1 MTGPLLNASW
11 SSEPAEARGRG
22 DDGTSKEARARK
34 TGGRT
39 ESDRVDEMI
48 GALVEAVHAPG
59 EVPSEAALDP
69 SPSRIDDR
77 VETPLRVEPTAEPT
91 RRELALY
98 LVAVVAFGLIAIAV
112 GIAVGILSGRLL
124 FH

>member
-1 MTGPLLNASW
+1 
-11 SSEPAEARGRG
+11 
-22 DDGTSKEARARK
+22 
-34 TGGRT
+34 
-39 ESDRVDEMI
+39 MI

-77 VETPLRVEPTAEPT
+77 VETPRRVEPTAEPT
-91 RRELALY
+91 GRELALY